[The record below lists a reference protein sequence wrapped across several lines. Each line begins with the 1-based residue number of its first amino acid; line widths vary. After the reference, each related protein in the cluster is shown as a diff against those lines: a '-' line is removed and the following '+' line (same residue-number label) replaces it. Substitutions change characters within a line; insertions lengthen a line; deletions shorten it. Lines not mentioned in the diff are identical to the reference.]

1 MNFTEII
8 NQFHFIRPAW
18 LWAIAV
24 LALLLWIYSRHRR
37 TSRNWQAVCDPA
49 LLPHVL
55 STLPGRERR
64 WPLFIIAL
72 TGVITI
78 LALAGP
84 TWKQREQP
92 VFREKSA
99 LVIVLDL
106 SRSMDAEDIKPSR
119 ITRARLKVI
128 DILKQRHE
136 GQTALI
142 VYAAEAF
149 VVSPLTD
156 DADTIIAQVPALSTS
171 LMPSQG
177 SRPDIALHKAMQLMQ
192 QAGVPR
198 GDILLV
204 TDGIDDLRLDDTMA
218 KLTQKGDHLSVLG
231 VGTSEGSPIA
241 MEGGGFLKDSD
252 GSIVIPKLDEEALH
266 SLALQ
271 GGGRYRTLAANDSD
285 IEALLPA
292 FRADHLDAGKKQ
304 AGFNADIWLEE
315 GPWLLLLVIPFAAMA
330 FRRGY
335 LLVLLLMYLS
345 LPHPAYALTWSDL
358 WSRPDQQAAHAL
370 KKGDPGKAA
379 ELFQDPQ
386 WRATAYYRAK
396 DYQQSI
402 KALEG
407 IDTPNALYNKGNA
420 LAKLGRLQEAIN
432 AYNEALKL
440 DPKDED
446 AHYNRDL
453 LKKQLQQQNQSSN
466 KSGDQNK
473 DQSQQSQQSSQ
484 ESGQED
490 NRNQQQG
497 SQSQQ
502 DQKQGQEHGKEKNP
516 DTASRQLQTQQGQS
530 DRQEDNSL
538 ATGKKNTDQN
548 NETHSGNQ
556 DMMNAQ
562 EKDKDQSHDNQ
573 QLQAQATDDLDEDKE
588 AQQANEQWL
597 RRIPDDPG
605 GLLRRK
611 FLYQSQQNRGNQPQE
626 EHPW

>member
-1 MNFTEII
+1 M
-8 NQFHFIRPAW
+8 
-18 LWAIAV
+18 
-24 LALLLWIYSRHRR
+24 
-37 TSRNWQAVCDPA
+37 CDPA
-49 LLPHVL
+49 LLPHIL
-55 STLPGRERR
+55 STQPGRESR

-72 TGVITI
+72 TGILTI

-177 SRPDIALHKAMQLMQ
+177 SRPDIALTKAMQLMQ
-192 QAGVPR
+192 QAGVPH

-204 TDGIDDLRLDDTMA
+204 TDGIDDLHLGETMT

-231 VGTSEGSPIA
+231 VGTAEGSPIA
-241 MEGGGFLKDSD
+241 MESGGFLKDSD
-252 GSIVIPKLDEEALH
+252 GSIVIPKLDEQTLH
-266 SLALQ
+266 GLALQ
-271 GGGRYRTLAANDSD
+271 GGGRYRTLVADDSD
-285 IEALLPA
+285 IDALLPDVK
-292 FRADHLDAGKKQ
+292 ADHRDAGKKQ
-304 AGFNADIWLEE
+304 TGFNADIWLEE
-315 GPWLLLLVIPFAAMA
+315 GPWLILLVIPFAAMA

-335 LLVLLLMYLS
+335 LTVLLLMLLP

-358 WSRPDQQAAHAL
+358 WSRPDQQAENAL
-370 KKGDPGKAA
+370 KTGDANKAA

-386 WRATAYYRAK
+386 WRAAAYYRAK

-420 LAKLGRLQEAIN
+420 LARLGRLQDAIA

-446 AHYNRDL
+446 ARYNRDL
-453 LKKQLQQQNQSSN
+453 LKKQLQKQNQNQSSN
-466 KSGDQNK
+466 QSQNKSQNKSGNQNK
-473 DQSQQSQQSSQ
+473 DQSQQSQKSNQG
-484 ESGQED
+484 SGQED
-490 NRNQQQG
+490 NQDQQQG
-497 SQSQQ
+497 SHSRQ
-502 DQKQGQEHGKEKNP
+502 DQKQGQEQGNENNP
-516 DTASRQLQTQQGQS
+516 DTAAKQQQSQQGQTS
-530 DRQEDNSL
+530 KQEDNSH
-538 ATGKKNTDQN
+538 ATGEKNTDRE
-548 NETHSGNQ
+548 NETQGAKR
-556 DMMNAQ
+556 DMMRAPQ
-562 EKDKDQSHDNQ
+562 EAKDKSLDNQ
-573 QLQAQATDDLDEDKE
+573 QLQAQAMDDLDEDKE
-588 AQQANEQWL
+588 AQQASEQWL

-611 FLYQSQQNRGNQPQE
+611 FLYQSQQNRGDQPQE